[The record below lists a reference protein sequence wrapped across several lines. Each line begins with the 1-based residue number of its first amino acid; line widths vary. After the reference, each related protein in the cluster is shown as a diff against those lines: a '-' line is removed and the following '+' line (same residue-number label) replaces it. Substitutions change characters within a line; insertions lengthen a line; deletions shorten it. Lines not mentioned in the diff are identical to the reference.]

1 MKLQGKSLKHTQKFD
16 PSEEIPSSPLF
27 GLPTLTIEA
36 KPNPMCSHR
45 PLKSP
50 PTPFNKMPSKGYV
63 SDGDADTGSE
73 KESIKPK
80 GVLRTPK
87 KQHNYRWNPYNND
100 YKMALSYVVS
110 PNNRAP
116 KAPWGKIYEL
126 PTSSD
131 EVTRAETQ
139 ADITNTKGSN
149 YCSEGNKIETVNLTT
164 NNPPSPKVKVE
175 TIDLTEN
182 EPSTPTKSIKHE
194 GHDLVDPD
202 ETELE
207 ESDSDSGRPNI
218 AASPPY
224 YGTPENG
231 YNKATSTP
239 PTTPHP
245 IKTPRKTF
253 DLNLYDP
260 DETELEESDT
270 ESEHTSSPSKKLSPR
285 KETATPIV
293 DPDET
298 EEEDQSDAESDD
310 TVVAYLVS
318 KGLLP
323 KRDQEPIVDPDET
336 EEDSDLTQDEEE
348 QLILQTAY
356 HLEDLEHYSFLAD
369 STYY

>member
-1 MKLQGKSLKHTQKFD
+1 MKLQGKSLKRNQQFD
-16 PSEEIPSSPLF
+16 RSEEIPTSPLF
-27 GLPTLTIEA
+27 RSPTLIVEA
-36 KPNPMCSHR
+36 KPSPIRSHR

-50 PTPFNKMPSKGYV
+50 PTLFNKMSSKGYV
-63 SDGDADTGSE
+63 SDGDADTESQ
-73 KESIKPK
+73 KESIKSK

-110 PNNRAP
+110 PNNQAP

-131 EVTRAETQ
+131 GITGEETQ
-139 ADITNTKGSN
+139 ADITNTEDSS
-149 YCSEGNKIETVNLTT
+149 YCSEGNRIETVNLTT
-164 NNPPSPKVKVE
+164 TNPPSPKIKVE
-175 TIDLTEN
+175 MIDLTET
-182 EPSTPTKSIKHE
+182 EPSMPTKVITHE
-194 GHDLVDPD
+194 DHDLFDPD

-207 ESDSDSGRPNI
+207 DSDSDSGRPFI
-218 AASPPY
+218 PASPPY
-224 YGTPENG
+224 YGTPGNG

-245 IKTPRKTF
+245 IKTPQKSF

-270 ESEHTSSPSKKLSPR
+270 ESEHTSSPSKKPFPR
-285 KETATPIV
+285 KKTATPIV

-298 EEEDQSDAESDD
+298 EKEDQSDTESDD

-318 KGLLP
+318 RGLLP
-323 KRDQEPIVDPDET
+323 KSDQEPIVDPDET
-336 EEDSDLTQDEEE
+336 EEDPDLTQDEEE

-356 HLEDLEHYSFLAD
+356 HLEDLEHYGFLAD
-369 STYY
+369 SAYY